1 MGAFLDFLTK
11 LFTKEAK
18 DTSVVVKNYI
28 SGNNNQHNNNGTK
41 NNNAPPRKNTGN
53 TPKGPST
60 QKSNSTSHNVSGY
73 HQVDLRSIR
82 LYSTGA
88 KGKVY
93 TNKFYKSINHNFG
106 IEVVLENR
114 TSQYQQV
121 QLGHCIYD
129 SNGKTVLKGNFRPK
143 IKPHC
148 ICTQDIYV
156 DANTFA
162 KMKTGTYKSQFWL
175 NDTKVQKVHFTVTN
189 K

>member
-1 MGAFLDFLTK
+1 MGAFLDFLTN
-11 LFTKEAK
+11 LFTKETK

-28 SGNNNQHNNNGTK
+28 SGNNNQRNNNGNR
-41 NNNAPPRKNTGN
+41 NNNASIPKNTINRSTGS
-53 TPKGPST
+53 ST
-60 QKSNSTSHNVSGY
+60 QKSNSASHNVGGY
-73 HQVDLRSIR
+73 RQVDLRNIR

-114 TSQYQQV
+114 TSQIQQV

-129 SNGKTVLKGNFRPK
+129 SNGKTILKGNFRPK

-148 ICTQDIYV
+148 VFTQYIYV
-156 DANTFA
+156 NAGTFA
-162 KMKTGTYKSQFWL
+162 KMKNGTYKSQFWL

>member
-1 MGAFLDFLTK
+1 MGVILDFLTN
-11 LFTKEAK
+11 LFTKETK

-28 SGNNNQHNNNGTK
+28 SGNNNQRNNNGNS
-41 NNNAPPRKNTGN
+41 NNNSNAPKNASN
-53 TPKGPST
+53 KSRGPST
-60 QKSNSTSHNVSGY
+60 QKNNSASHNVSGY
-73 HQVDLRSIR
+73 HQVELRSIR

-106 IEVVLENR
+106 IEVVLENQ
-114 TSQYQQV
+114 TSQLQQV

-129 SNGKTVLKGNFRPK
+129 SNGKTILKGNFRPK

-148 ICTQDIYV
+148 VFTQDIYV

-162 KMKTGTYKSQFWL
+162 KMKNGTYKSQFWL
-175 NDTKVQKVHFTVTN
+175 NNTKVQKVYFTVTN

>member
-1 MGAFLDFLTK
+1 MGTFLDFLTN
-11 LFTKEAK
+11 LFTKETK

-28 SGNNNQHNNNGTK
+28 SGNNNQRNNNGN
-41 NNNAPPRKNTGN
+41 NNNASTPKNTSN
-53 TPKGPST
+53 KSKAPST
-60 QKSNSTSHNVSGY
+60 QKSNSASHYVNGY
-73 HQVDLRSIR
+73 CQVDLRSIR

-114 TSQYQQV
+114 TSHLQQV

-129 SNGKTVLKGNFRPK
+129 SSGKTILKGNFRPT

-148 ICTQDIYV
+148 VFTQDIYV

-162 KMKTGTYKSQFWL
+162 KMKNGTYKSQFWL